1 MKFHRFKIAKLIR
14 DKLPSM
20 GVPLGFRH
28 QIRHLQ
34 GVEHIDH
41 LKLKLLE
48 EAAEVQEATSKGDLT
63 EEMADVF
70 EVLHALAKAN
80 HISLADIE
88 QKRMAKED
96 LRGGFDNG
104 TYCAHMDVPTGHPDV
119 QKYQAMSHK
128 YPELGMVE

>member
-14 DKLPSM
+14 DKLPSIGASM
-20 GVPLGFRH
+20 GWRH
-28 QIRHLQ
+28 QIGHLRGQ
-34 GVEHIDH
+34 EHIDH

-48 EAAEVQEATSKGDLT
+48 EADEVQEATSKEDLT

-80 HISLADIE
+80 HISLEDIE
-88 QKRMAKED
+88 QKRMEKAD

-104 TYCAHMDVPTGHPDV
+104 TYCAHMDLPAGHPQV
-119 QKYQAMSHK
+119 KKFQAMSDK
-128 YPELGMVE
+128 YPDMGEVE

>member
-14 DKLPSM
+14 DKLPNIGAS
-20 GVPLGFRH
+20 LGWRH

-34 GVEHIDH
+34 GQEHVDH

-48 EAAEVQEATSKGDLT
+48 EAAEVQEAMSKEDLT

-80 HISLADIE
+80 HISLEDIE

-96 LRGGFDNG
+96 LRGGFDHG
-104 TYCAHMDVPTGHPDV
+104 TYCAHMDIPTGHPDV
-119 QKYQAMSHK
+119 QKYQAMSDK
-128 YPELGMVE
+128 YPELNVVE